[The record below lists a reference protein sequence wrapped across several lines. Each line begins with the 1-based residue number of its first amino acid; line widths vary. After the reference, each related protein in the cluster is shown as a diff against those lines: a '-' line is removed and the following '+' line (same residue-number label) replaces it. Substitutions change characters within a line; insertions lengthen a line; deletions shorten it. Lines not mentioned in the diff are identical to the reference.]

1 MNIPFDCRMGLIGVA
16 HERCLGGTCPQAK
29 EQPSETT
36 KAVYTILRQIAT
48 LIPCE
53 SMVLNANEADL
64 TAGKIAA
71 WGETIKA

>member
-1 MNIPFDCRMGLIGVA
+1 MNIPFDCRIGFIGVA
-16 HERCLGGTCPQAK
+16 HESCEGEPAPTPK
-29 EQPSETT
+29 EQLSETT
-36 KAVYTILRQIAT
+36 GAVYTIPRQIAT

-71 WGETIKA
+71 